1 MPTRF
6 RTRIALLAV
15 VSLAAVSAVSAQQR
29 AGTTRTTKSAATKS
43 AATKSKTTKATA
55 KSPPKSGAV
64 SNAVPKPA
72 TVRSATADDDA
83 SALTGDAR
91 EIATYRLTMPVMRKM
106 ARVQENVYAM
116 ITSTPALRSKYAAL
130 NQATENE
137 PEPNTLD
144 EMVQR
149 MERMPEMKRAITSAG
164 LTTREYMTA
173 MLSMVQA
180 AMALSVT
187 QMEGP
192 TRVKELPSGV
202 MADNVAF
209 LKANK
214 AELDRLTARTK
225 ELDRLSNGALTDP
238 GSAPDTTESPRL

>member
-1 MPTRF
+1 MPTRL
-6 RTRIALLAV
+6 RTIIALLAV
-15 VSLAAVSAVSAQQR
+15 VSLAAVAPVGAQKP
-29 AGTTRTTKSAATKS
+29 ADTATTTK
-43 AATKSKTTKATA
+43 
-55 KSPPKSGAV
+55 
-64 SNAVPKPA
+64 
-72 TVRSATADDDA
+72 

-91 EIATYRLTMPVMRKM
+91 EVATYRLTMPVMRKM
-106 ARVQENVYAM
+106 ARVQENIYTM

-130 NQATENE
+130 NEATENE

-149 MERMPEMKRAITSAG
+149 MERMPEMTRAITSAG
-164 LTTREYMTA
+164 LTTREYLTA

-180 AMALSVT
+180 AMALSFT

-192 TRVKELPSGV
+192 ARAKELPAGV

-225 ELDRLSNGALTDP
+225 ELERLANGALTDP
-238 GSAPDTTESPRL
+238 GSAPDTTAPPRF